1 MTQFELSAPMIRP
14 GRIIRSILSA
24 VLTPLSV
31 TLIGL
36 GAAGLA
42 GAPARAADAADN
54 ELRLGVYSIFY
65 HTSADD
71 LQGPYVPPGANLKA
85 DNVETVYFGYIRRLS
100 AHFETE
106 LAIGWPPITKTEGK
120 GPATLGS
127 VPYDGQVI
135 SSARWL
141 APTLLFN
148 YKFFDENSVLR
159 PYIGVGVNYTDFYDR
174 DSTAAGNAASGGPTK
189 LSLPSSWGPAATAG
203 VTYRL
208 NDHWG
213 LHASYG
219 WAQVKT
225 HLTADTDGTIR
236 TTHISFA
243 PQSFI
248 LSAGYAF

>member
-1 MTQFELSAPMIRP
+1 
-14 GRIIRSILSA
+14 
-24 VLTPLSV
+24 
-31 TLIGL
+31 
-36 GAAGLA
+36 
-42 GAPARAADAADN
+42 
-54 ELRLGVYSIFY
+54 LRLGVYSIFY
-65 HTSADD
+65 HASADD
-71 LQGPYVPPGANLKA
+71 LQGPYVPAGVNLKA
-85 DNVETVYFGYIRRLS
+85 DDVETVYFGYIRRLS
-100 AHFETE
+100 AHVETE

-127 VPYDGQVI
+127 VPYAGQVI

-141 APTLLFN
+141 APTLLLN
-148 YKFFDENSVLR
+148 YKFFDENAAIR

-174 DSTAAGNAASGGPTK
+174 NSTAAGNAASGGPTK

-203 VTYRL
+203 ITYRL

-225 HLTADTDGTIR
+225 HLTANTDGIIR